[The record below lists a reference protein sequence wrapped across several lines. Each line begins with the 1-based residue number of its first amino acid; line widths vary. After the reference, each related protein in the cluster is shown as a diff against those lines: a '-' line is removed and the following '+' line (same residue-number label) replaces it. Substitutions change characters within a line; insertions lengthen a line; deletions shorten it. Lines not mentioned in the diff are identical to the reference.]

1 MGLWLGLG
9 VMMMGKMGRKA
20 IETGLVGE
28 LGCGS
33 GPHWEGAVLTGMA
46 SLERIA
52 RWPLN
57 TTSQTDII
65 RQSTCGH
72 Q

>member
-28 LGCGS
+28 LGCDT
-33 GPHWEGAVLTGMA
+33 GPH
-46 SLERIA
+46 SERLA
-52 RWPLN
+52 TL
-57 TTSQTDII
+57 QAYA
-65 RQSTCGH
+65 
-72 Q
+72 